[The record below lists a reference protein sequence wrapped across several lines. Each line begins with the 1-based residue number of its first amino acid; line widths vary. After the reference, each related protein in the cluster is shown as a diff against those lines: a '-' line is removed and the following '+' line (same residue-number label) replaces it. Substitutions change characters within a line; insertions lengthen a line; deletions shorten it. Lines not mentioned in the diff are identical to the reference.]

1 MPLVICM
8 KLETK
13 QQISHSI
20 KDFRMPRYNEIPNV
34 GLYLEQV
41 TKYICEHLM
50 PLQENAITGSMISN
64 YVKKGLV
71 SNPVKKQYNRDQI
84 AYLLFIA
91 LAKSVLS
98 LDNLTLFIR
107 LQQQTYPTDRAY
119 EYLCDEFENTLQYVF
134 GLKQELDTV
143 GMDSTD
149 EKFMLRSTIIT
160 IAHKI
165 YLEKCLVAIA
175 GEDV

>member
-41 TKYICEHLM
+41 TKYICELLA

-165 YLEKCLVAIA
+165 YLEKCFAALS
-175 GEDV
+175 GEE

>member
-1 MPLVICM
+1 MPVVIYM

-13 QQISHSI
+13 NRISRSI
-20 KDFRMPRYNEIPNV
+20 QDFRLPRYSEIPNV
-34 GLYLEQV
+34 GLYLEQT
-41 TKYICEHLM
+41 TKYICEYLA
-50 PLQENAITGSMISN
+50 PIQENAITGSMISN

-91 LAKSVLS
+91 LAKNVLS

-107 LQQQTYPTDRAY
+107 LQQRTYPTERAY
-119 EYLCDEFENTLQYVF
+119 EYLCDEFENTLHYVF
-134 GLKQELDTV
+134 GLKQELASV

-160 IAHKI
+160 VAHKI
-165 YLEKCLVAIA
+165 YLEKCFQAIA
-175 GEDV
+175 EEE

>member
-1 MPLVICM
+1 M
-8 KLETK
+8 KQETK
-13 QQISHSI
+13 QQISRSVQ
-20 KDFRMPRYNEIPNV
+20 DFRLPRYHEIPNV
-34 GLYLEQV
+34 GLYLEQA
-41 TKYICEHLM
+41 TKLICEYLA

-71 SNPVKKQYNRDQI
+71 SNPVRKLYNRDQI

-91 LAKSVLS
+91 LAKNVLS

-107 LQQQTYPTDRAY
+107 LQQQTYATERAY
-119 EYLCDEFENTLQYVF
+119 NYLCDEFENILQYVF
-134 GLKQELDTV
+134 GLKADIDTV

-149 EKFMLRSTIIT
+149 EKFMLRATIIT

-165 YLEKCLVAIA
+165 YLEKCFAA
-175 GEDV
+175 MSAEE